1 MNKELKFPIMGGKKL
16 IPDSLNW
23 TGWVQMA
30 LLLSEGK
37 PDSRLLKP
45 HASPLGKR
53 GHEWHGAGSGPAD
66 EAADRAGY
74 HVHSSGI
81 YLT

>member
-1 MNKELKFPIMGGKKL
+1 
-16 IPDSLNW
+16 
-23 TGWVQMA
+23 MA

-66 EAADRAGY
+66 EAADGAG
-74 HVHSSGI
+74 
-81 YLT
+81 